1 MPRPTLPKQFHRQQ
15 IALTLPPRLIL
26 RAKAFAGL
34 GKVPVSR
41 MVEGALN
48 DWLDKVERELRRKH
62 IDTLKP

>member
-1 MPRPTLPKQFHRQQ
+1 MARPTLPKQFHRQQ

-26 RAKAFAGL
+26 RARAFAEI

-48 DWLDKVERELRRKH
+48 EWLDKVEKELRRKH
-62 IDTLKP
+62 IDTVG

>member
-1 MPRPTLPKQFHRQQ
+1 MPRPTLPKQLHRQQ

-26 RAKAFAGL
+26 RAKAFAEI

-62 IDTLKP
+62 IDTLG